1 MTATGNARSEKPDLM
16 ILNLSLPAGDGYLV
30 LERFRGNIE
39 VVNFPAIALPLRDEH
54 GHKDRVWAPGAKAD
68 LQKR

>member
-54 GHKDRVWAPGAKAD
+54 GHKDRVWAPEAD
-68 LQKR
+68 AHSQKP

>member
-16 ILNLSLPAGDGYLV
+16 ILNLSLPAGDDYLV
-30 LERFRGNIE
+30 LERFRGNIQFMD
-39 VVNFPAIALPLRDEH
+39 FPAIALLLGDEH

-68 LQKR
+68 LQKP